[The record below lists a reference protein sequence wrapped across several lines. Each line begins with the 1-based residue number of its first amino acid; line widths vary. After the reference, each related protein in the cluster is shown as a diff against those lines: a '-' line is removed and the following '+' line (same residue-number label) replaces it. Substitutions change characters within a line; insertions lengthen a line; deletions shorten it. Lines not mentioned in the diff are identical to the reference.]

1 MPALESPSAPA
12 PPVPS
17 PPRTSTRSD
26 NWFHDRP
33 GKIPRGWW
41 FCRRGSLGTAFVAPL
56 ALYVICSPPLVPE
69 GSIAALT
76 LNALGWLAF
85 AAGAALRL
93 WATLYLGGRRG
104 RTVVDQG
111 PYSLCRH
118 PLYLGSLLMLAGT
131 GCFLKSATFLA
142 GMAAPVLL
150 YLWGSIPDEEE
161 VLERRIGRSYA
172 DYRRRV
178 RLLLPTPANFRTPE
192 VIPISLH
199 ALRIEIV
206 RLAGWLCIP
215 LIAGWVAALRVQEWW
230 PHLFPLP

>member
-1 MPALESPSAPA
+1 MPASDCEAVSAPHA
-12 PPVPS
+12 S
-17 PPRTSTRSD
+17 RTRARSRSAD
-26 NWFHDRP
+26 WFHDRP

-41 FCRRGSLGTAFVAPL
+41 FCQRGSLGTAVVVPLTAYVVCSAPM
-56 ALYVICSPPLVPE
+56 ISE
-69 GSIAALT
+69 GSPAAIA
-76 LNALGWLAF
+76 LNGLGWLAF
-85 AAGAALRL
+85 AGGAALRL
-93 WATLYLGGRRG
+93 WATLYIGGRRG

-118 PLYLGSLLMLAGT
+118 PLYLGSLLMLVGA

-142 GMAAPVLL
+142 GTVVPLL
-150 YLWGSIPDEEE
+150 IYLWGSIPDEES
-161 VLERRIGRSYA
+161 VLERRVGRSYA

-178 RLLLPTPANFRTPE
+178 RLMLPTPSQFSTPD

-199 ALRIEIV
+199 ALRIEV
-206 RLAGWLCIP
+206 TRLAGWLSIP

>member
-1 MPALESPSAPA
+1 MPALDCEAAPTPSA
-12 PPVPS
+12 S
-17 PPRTSTRSD
+17 RTHAKSA

-41 FCRRGSLGTAFVAPL
+41 FCRRGSLGTAVVAPL
-56 ALYVICSPPLVPE
+56 TLYVVCSAPM
-69 GSIAALT
+69 IADGAVLGHV
-76 LNALGWLAF
+76 LNGLGWLAF
-85 AAGAALRL
+85 AGGAALRL
-93 WATLYLGGRRG
+93 WATLYIGGRRG

-118 PLYLGSLLMLAGT
+118 PLYVGSLLMLAGT

-142 GMAAPVLL
+142 GMIVPILI
-150 YLWGSIPDEEE
+150 YLWGSIPDEEA
-161 VLERRIGRSYA
+161 VLERRIGGSYA

-178 RLLLPTPANFRTPE
+178 RRLLPTPANFRTPE

-206 RLAGWLCIP
+206 RLAGWLSIP
-215 LIAGWVAALRVQEWW
+215 LVAGWVAALRVQAWW